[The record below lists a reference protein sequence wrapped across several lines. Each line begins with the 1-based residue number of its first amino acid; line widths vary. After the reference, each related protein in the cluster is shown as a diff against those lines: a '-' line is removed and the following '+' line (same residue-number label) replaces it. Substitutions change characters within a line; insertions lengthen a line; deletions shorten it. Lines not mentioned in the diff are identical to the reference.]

1 MKKNFYE
8 KLLESFL
15 RNSRFLILLPIISLV
30 ILFGAI
36 VVLTVF
42 KSFLIL
48 QKIDVNNISFAFLGE
63 LISILDVI
71 LLGIIILIFSWW
83 IYELFI
89 DEIHIKKSQGSKAKL
104 LIIHDIDEL
113 KEKVTKVIIIMLIVS
128 IFKQILSFEAN
139 NTLDVLYLAISTLTL
154 AIAAAAISFKPKD
167 DQ

>member
-48 QKIDVNNISFAFLGE
+48 QKIEVNNISFAFLGE

-71 LLGIIILIFSWW
+71 LLGIIILIFSW
-83 IYELFI
+83 
-89 DEIHIKKSQGSKAKL
+89 
-104 LIIHDIDEL
+104 
-113 KEKVTKVIIIMLIVS
+113 
-128 IFKQILSFEAN
+128 
-139 NTLDVLYLAISTLTL
+139 
-154 AIAAAAISFKPKD
+154 
-167 DQ
+167 